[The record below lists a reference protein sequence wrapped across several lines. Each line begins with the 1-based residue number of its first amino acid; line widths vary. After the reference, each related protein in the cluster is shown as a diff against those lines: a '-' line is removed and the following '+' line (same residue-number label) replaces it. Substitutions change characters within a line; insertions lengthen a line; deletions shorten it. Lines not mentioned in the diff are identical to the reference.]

1 MKDNLDIKIA
11 FFDIDGTLTNSK
23 QEITQ
28 KTIETLNKAYNKG
41 IKIVLCSG
49 RTNSYV
55 CNYLKQLNG
64 AKYSISSNG
73 AEIYDYE
80 NKINLFEDKMDFLEV
95 KYLWEYCENNKLS
108 IVINTIGERYAN
120 KYTLRPDSKVFVDN
134 IDFLEKENIFQ
145 VVITDNNY
153 SNMKVL
159 EEKIKD
165 LKNTNVINYSHDYLK
180 NKDNG
185 NHWFDIVKTNVNKGN
200 AIKYLLNKLN
210 INSNDAICFG
220 DSVND
225 IDMFNECGIKVAMGN
240 ALDDIKDIAT
250 YVTDT
255 NDNDGIAKFFDKYIL

>member
-1 MKDNLDIKIA
+1 MKDKLDIKIA
-11 FFDIDGTLTNSK
+11 FFDIDGTLTNSN

-41 IKIVLCSG
+41 LKIVLCSG
-49 RTNSYV
+49 RTNTYV
-55 CNYLKQLNG
+55 CKYLKELIG
-64 AKYSISSNG
+64 AKYAISSNG
-73 AEIYDYE
+73 AEIYDFE
-80 NKINLFEDKMDFLEV
+80 NKVNIYEDKMNFLEV

-120 KYTLRPDSKVFVDN
+120 KYTLRPDSKVFIDN

-145 VVITDNNY
+145 VVIADNNY

-159 EEKIKD
+159 EEIIKD

-210 INSNDAICFG
+210 IDSKDAICFG
-220 DSVND
+220 DSIND
-225 IDMFNECGIKVAMGN
+225 IDMFNACGIKVAMGN

-255 NDNDGIAKFFDKYIL
+255 NDNEGIAKFFDKYIL